1 MLLTLLGRVLAWLL
15 PGGGTRR
22 RAVPAQGARSVAS
35 PPRARPRSPY
45 AREAATECR
54 VDVSDEPLT
63 RPYYRHHRA
72 TESTC
77 AGRVGWGTLPG

>member
-1 MLLTLLGRVLAWLL
+1 MLLALLGRVLAWLL

-22 RAVPAQGARSVAS
+22 RAVTVTEPGPGPVAPP

-45 AREAATECR
+45 AREAAADHR

-63 RPYYRHHRA
+63 RPYYRYYRP
-72 TESTC
+72 TEFMC
-77 AGRVGWGTLPG
+77 AG

>member
-1 MLLTLLGRVLAWLL
+1 MLLALLGRVLAWLL

-22 RAVPAQGARSVAS
+22 RAVSAARPAPVAPP

-45 AREAATECR
+45 AREAAADYR

-63 RPYYRHHRA
+63 RPYYRYYRP
-72 TESTC
+72 TESMC
-77 AGRVGWGTLPG
+77 AG